1 MCRDDLGREVFSLI
15 SYAAGCMFGRYSPDA
30 EGIAYAGGNW
40 HVGKYR
46 TFIPDQDNI
55 LPIRDDEYFDDAIV
69 GRFVAFIQTVYGADT
84 LEENLT
90 FIADA
95 LGGKGM
101 PREVIRNYFIKRLLL
116 RPLQSLSEAAHILAF

>member
-1 MCRDDLGREVFSLI
+1 MEV
-15 SYAAGCMFGRYSPDA
+15 
-30 EGIAYAGGNW
+30 
-40 HVGKYR
+40 
-46 TFIPDQDNI
+46 
-55 LPIRDDEYFDDAIV
+55 AIV